1 MSSGPFI
8 LVGYSP
14 LGLSG
19 RYRLWIQPE
28 TRNLRIGSV
37 SNASVGPPDQILE
50 FRAGGDRRSLGLHC
64 RMINFKFLGGS
75 VPSGYKEGATLSL
88 PWLRN
93 NSTFRLVTRGQIGEY
108 LGLPIIITG
117 SLPEIVR

>member
-1 MSSGPFI
+1 MSRGPFI
-8 LVGYSP
+8 LVGYTTST
-14 LGLSG
+14 LSG

-28 TRNLRIGSV
+28 TQTLRIGSKF
-37 SNASVGPPDQILE
+37 NTPFGPPTEILE
-50 FRAGGDRRSLGLHC
+50 FRAGGDRRRLGLHC

-75 VPSGYKEGATLSL
+75 VPSGYREGATLTL

-93 NSTFRLVTRGQIGEY
+93 TNTFRLVTRGQLGEY
-108 LGLPIIITG
+108 MGLPIIITG